1 MLTEIKTT
9 EKATYDKPYII
20 TQENGKDVKTLN
32 YSLIYATKICEYYS
46 SKTNLSFHYALKG
59 SFNVEL
65 VYPKETLIIEQ
76 GEFFIAK
83 PNTVYTIKNSQNV
96 CCIINMH
103 IDQNR
108 FNCEYAGLLNKYG
121 AFNTFLEA
129 SKEKVANPNFAS
141 LSEHERLL
149 FNSLLDV
156 ISSKDLYRQIESED
170 FLSLTFK
177 YVLLLI
183 DRNFVA
189 NRLNILS
196 VDGMIKKYISENLTT
211 ANIGELARLLN
222 YSVSY
227 TSELITKTTG
237 QNFKTLLR
245 EARIRKAKT
254 LLETEKLSLE
264 AVHLAVGYDNL
275 GSFIL
280 AFKEVLGETPGAYRN
295 KFLLENLN

>member
-1 MLTEIKTT
+1 MLTEIKTAD
-9 EKATYDKPYII
+9 KVTYDKPHII
-20 TQENGKDVKTLN
+20 TQEHSKAGKALN
-32 YSLIYATKICEYYS
+32 YSLIYATEICEYYS

-96 CCIINMH
+96 CCIINMQ

-108 FNCEYAGLLNKYG
+108 FNCEYAGMFNKYG
-121 AFNTFLEA
+121 AFSAFLEA

-141 LSEHERLL
+141 VSEHEKLL
-149 FNSLLDV
+149 FNSLLD
-156 ISSKDLYRQIESED
+156 IFNSKDLSKQIESED

-196 VDGMIKKYISENLTT
+196 VDGLIKKYIRENLTT

-245 EARIRKAKT
+245 EARIRKAKS
-254 LLETEKLSLE
+254 LLENENLSLE

-295 KFLLENLN
+295 KYLLENLN